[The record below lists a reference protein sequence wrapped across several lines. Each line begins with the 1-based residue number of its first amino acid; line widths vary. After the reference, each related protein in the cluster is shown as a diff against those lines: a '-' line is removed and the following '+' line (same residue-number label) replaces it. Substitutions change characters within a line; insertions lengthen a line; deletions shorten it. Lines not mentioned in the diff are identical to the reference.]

1 MADPLE
7 QFAMTFEPFESN
19 EEPPPPPPLPK
30 PKPKPNEGTVPKSG
44 QTVAPTDVA
53 GEMKRAREQAVQFGG
68 EYTGAAD
75 VRRAL
80 TGEMP
85 WTEAIGGLLPMVLWG
100 PEMEGAGAA
109 GKIIGKTSPIWDDV
123 ADIALRGYQKASG
136 KTAPEKPESELA
148 GRYPKVG
155 PPVLK
160 DSVTKKPILG
170 NTGQPLSKEAAD
182 KLVAAGKAYWA
193 KELTPEA
200 KSVQKAR
207 AAAQRNIDLGNY
219 TPYFK
224 VSERSNVNPTR
235 YPPYKSTTNL
245 MPAKP
250 ETIQKYTA
258 HANNPEGVA
267 RLQRA
272 YEHGLEL
279 PNASNWYFMHQLEQE
294 FIREY
299 GEQGPAMFK
308 QRVADALAATTG
320 GAEPQANLLTASY
333 GNYLMARGEQ
343 FPSAAHQVP
352 FPIGGGK
359 YGIMPNLKQYQKMLM
374 EGAGV
379 TPANPK
385 RYNFSANILGEAN
398 AGTID
403 EQMMRLFDPNKAEP
417 EYYGPYQQVLNDLAA
432 ANGVDPR
439 YFQEV
444 AWSGAKSLVAKGGKG
459 PAYVPKP
466 LIQEYNEAIERT
478 SRVTGV
484 PPAEVVRR
492 GIVRGEMPIYGAAGV
507 IGAEQLVN
515 QQQPPPANGV
525 SPDGAAALGAGAY

>member
-1 MADPLE
+1 MATDP
-7 QFAMTFEPFESN
+7 FSMTFEPFESN
-19 EEPPPPPPLPK
+19 EEPPPLPK
-30 PKPKPNEGTVPKSG
+30 PKPKDEGVVPKSG
-44 QTVAPTDVA
+44 KIVPPTDVA

-68 EYTGAAD
+68 ELTGVTD
-75 VRRAL
+75 VRQVL
-80 TGEMP
+80 SGETP
-85 WTEAIGGLLPMVLWG
+85 WAEAIGGALPMALGG
-100 PEMEGAGAA
+100 PEARTAERAGVL
-109 GKIIGKTSPIWDDV
+109 GMK
-123 ADIALRGYQKASG
+123 
-136 KTAPEKPESELA
+136 ELA
-148 GRYPKVG
+148 SRYPKVG

-160 DSVTKKPILG
+160 DKKTGKLIVG

-182 KLVAAGKAYWA
+182 NLVAAGKAFWS
-193 KELTPEA
+193 KELTAEA
-200 KSVQKAR
+200 KQVQKQR
-207 AAAQRNIDLGNY
+207 QAAQRDIDLGNY

-224 VSERSNVNPTR
+224 VSERSDVNPTR
-235 YPPYKSTTNL
+235 YAPYKSTTDVL
-245 MPAKP
+245 PSKA
-250 ETIQKYTA
+250 ETIKKYME
-258 HANNPEGVA
+258 HASNPEGVA

-272 YEHGLEL
+272 YEHGLQF

-299 GEQGPAMFK
+299 GELGPQMFK

-320 GAEPQANLLTASY
+320 GADPTSNVLTASY
-333 GNYLMARGEQ
+333 GNYLMARGES

-379 TPANPK
+379 TPLNPK

-403 EQMMRLFDPNKAEP
+403 EQMMRLFDPTKAEP

-444 AWSGAKSLVAKGGKG
+444 TWSGAKSLAAKGGKG
-459 PAYVPKP
+459 PGYVPKP

-484 PPAEVVRR
+484 APAEVVRR

-507 IGAEQLVN
+507 IGASQVVN
-515 QQQPPPANGV
+515 QQPSTGLGPE
-525 SPDGAAALGAGAY
+525 GAAALGAGAY